1 MKTIEKLVTF
11 FRLSKSESQ
20 SQAPEGY
27 CPNCWGIQE
36 WDGKIRKMYEDKQI
50 DVNNHEAHYAFIQE
64 FVVNQI
70 DGIRLKG
77 AIHKCPNC
85 LTNYGK

>member
-1 MKTIEKLVTF
+1 MDIIKSLTNLLQKRKTF
-11 FRLSKSESQ
+11 
-20 SQAPEGY
+20 APDDTPDGY

-50 DVNNHEAHYAFIQE
+50 DVNNHEANYAFIQE

>member
-1 MKTIEKLVTF
+1 MNTINKLIDHF
-11 FRLSKSESQ
+11 KLSRNESKNKV
-20 SQAPEGY
+20 PDGY

-36 WDGKIRKMYEDKQI
+36 WDGKVRQMVEDKQI
-50 DVNNHEAHYAFIQE
+50 DVNNHEANYAFIQK
-64 FVVNQI
+64 FVVEQV